1 MRKLVIIILLSS
13 FSSFSSKAQ
22 TLKIGLELGP
32 SVNLANEEVVRFDH
46 MSISNT
52 KQLRIAARVGIPV
65 QIKITK
71 GFKINSG
78 IYYAMKGGMHT
89 SANSSIPSIS
99 YSSLEV
105 PLIFTF
111 SRFDETRNS
120 FFIGAGPYLGVG
132 ISGNLRVFG
141 MKRKV
146 NWGYENPTA
155 DMQRL
160 EYGAQLQMGVEF
172 RNKWFCRFVAQH
184 TLNNLAA
191 DEKTIFGGS
200 TADHKFYKISS
211 MAYASFTVGYYL
223 FSH

>member
-1 MRKLVIIILLSS
+1 MRKLIIIILLSS
-13 FSSFSSKAQ
+13 FSSKAQ
-22 TLKIGLELGP
+22 NLKMGLELGP
-32 SVNLANEEVVRFDH
+32 SVNLANDEIVRFDP
-46 MSISNT
+46 MT
-52 KQLRIAARVGIPV
+52 TTKAKQLRIAARVGIPV
-65 QIKITK
+65 QFKLTE

-78 IYYAMKGGMHT
+78 IYYAMKGGIHT
-89 SANSSIPSIS
+89 SVNSSIPSIS

-132 ISGNLRVFG
+132 ISGNLRASG

-146 NWGYENPTA
+146 NWGYEIPSA

-200 TADHKFYKISS
+200 TPDHKFYKISS

-223 FSH
+223 LNH